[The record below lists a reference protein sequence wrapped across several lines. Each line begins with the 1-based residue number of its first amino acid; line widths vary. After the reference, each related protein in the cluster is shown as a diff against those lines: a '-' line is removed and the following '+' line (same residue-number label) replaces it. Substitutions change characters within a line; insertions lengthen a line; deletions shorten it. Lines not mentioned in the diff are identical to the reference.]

1 MSTLYD
7 ICTGIVIVS
16 LTAIILG
23 ATAMFIKKI
32 INDEL

>member
-1 MSTLYD
+1 MTTLID
-7 ICTGIVIVS
+7 ICTSIVIVS

-23 ATAMFIKKI
+23 AAAMFIKKI